1 MFNSSYMMT
10 PNSAKPLKAIVQI
23 EKEETMQ
30 NIEELKKIYEDLEE
44 FLTSKGILDY
54 TYDELNNTAEE
65 YRYRLKNIL
74 KNILDKQ
81 NNMWYNIGN

>member
-10 PNSAKPLKAIVQI
+10 PNIAKPLKAIVQI

-81 NNMWYNIGN
+81 NNM